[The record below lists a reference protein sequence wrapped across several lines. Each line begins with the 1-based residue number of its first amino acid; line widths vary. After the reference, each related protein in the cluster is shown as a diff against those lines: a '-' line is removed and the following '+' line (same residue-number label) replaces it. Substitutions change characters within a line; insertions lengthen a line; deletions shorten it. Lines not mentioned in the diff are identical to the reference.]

1 MTETLICGTNALI
14 LRDGGE
20 PWEKI
25 SIIAYAGITP
35 LAQNPLPICSQ
46 Q

>member
-1 MTETLICGTNALI
+1 MTETLIYGTNALI

-20 PWEKI
+20 PWEII

-35 LAQNPLPICSQ
+35 LAQYPLPISQ